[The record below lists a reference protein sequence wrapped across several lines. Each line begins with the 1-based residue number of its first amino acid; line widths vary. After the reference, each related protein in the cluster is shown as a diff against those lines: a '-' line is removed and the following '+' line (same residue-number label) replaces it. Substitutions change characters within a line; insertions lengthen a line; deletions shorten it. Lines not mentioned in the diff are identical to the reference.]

1 MKKKQNKSIWGK
13 NASYSASYAG
23 KHAYAWVFTLRGF
36 NGINYQIKKQEGV

>member
-13 NASYSASYAG
+13 NSSYSAKYAG

-36 NGINYQIKKQEGV
+36 KGINYEIKKQEGT